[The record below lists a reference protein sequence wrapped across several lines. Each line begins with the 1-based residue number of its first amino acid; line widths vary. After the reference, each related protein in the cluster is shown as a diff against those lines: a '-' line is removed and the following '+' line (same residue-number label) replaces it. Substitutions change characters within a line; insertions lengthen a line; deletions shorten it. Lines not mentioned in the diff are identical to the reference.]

1 MSIFIRQTMAE
12 YKAMGLSPG
21 DENFLRGFE
30 ANILRVASDF
40 FWADYISGFLTE
52 TGLLIEA
59 EEWRLQTDL
68 RDMITAKIV
77 TIPETIVKPLMNF
90 MTYTLLSVIHLN
102 EFVAGKRGSIPAH
115 SSHDMANN
123 KRKRIV
129 GRLSLGLTAA
139 KRRRFTLSKL
149 SQALGDIPKATIES
163 QIRIL
168 ESHAVVTCPTRRS
181 VQLNRIL
188 SHDVQTYLLAH
199 CGYTQVELVTLMNN
213 SEQLR
218 D

>member
-1 MSIFIRQTMAE
+1 MQS
-12 YKAMGLSPG
+12 
-21 DENFLRGFE
+21 
-30 ANILRVASDF
+30 
-40 FWADYISGFLTE
+40 
-52 TGLLIEA
+52 
-59 EEWRLQTDL
+59 DL
-68 RDMITAKIV
+68 REMLTAKVV
-77 TIPETIVKPLMNF
+77 TIPETIVKPLIDF
-90 MTYTLLSVIHLN
+90 MSYALKSVIHLN
-102 EFVAGKRGSIPAH
+102 EFVAGKRGSVPVHA
-115 SSHDMANN
+115 SREMANN

-129 GRLSLGLTAA
+129 ERLSLGLTAA

-149 SQALGDIPKATIES
+149 SHALGDIPKPTIES
-163 QIRIL
+163 QVRIL

-188 SHDVQTYLLAH
+188 SHDVQAYLLAH

>member
-1 MSIFIRQTMAE
+1 MQS
-12 YKAMGLSPG
+12 
-21 DENFLRGFE
+21 
-30 ANILRVASDF
+30 
-40 FWADYISGFLTE
+40 
-52 TGLLIEA
+52 
-59 EEWRLQTDL
+59 DL
-68 RDMITAKIV
+68 REMLTAKVV
-77 TIPETIVKPLMNF
+77 TIPETIVKPLMDF
-90 MTYTLLSVIHLN
+90 MTYTLKSVIHLN
-102 EFVAGKRGSIPAH
+102 EFVAGKRGSIPVHA
-115 SSHDMANN
+115 SHDMANN

-149 SQALGDIPKATIES
+149 SHALGDIPKPTIVS
-163 QIRIL
+163 QVRIL

-188 SHDVQTYLLAH
+188 SHDVQAYLLAH

-213 SEQLR
+213 SEMLR